1 LPHRPDKTFRA
12 IAKPVRDSPAMGVAN
27 AKAGGWQA
35 DLAMMPVTMGR

>member
-1 LPHRPDKTFRA
+1 
-12 IAKPVRDSPAMGVAN
+12 MGVAN